1 MAVRK
6 FVICCLLCLAVI
18 CCLLCL
24 AFPRFSETATPAK
37 EDNAVAGVVPITIE
51 LPQPSFIG
59 TPLDYRSKR
68 LEPPSFRM
76 RKPFLTPKGTL
87 NAALKKTVTTSEIP
101 LIGKVSQIVDGKK
114 QHNKEFQVELPNGP
128 QWIQIDLGAPHH
140 VHAIIVWHYHES
152 ERVYFDFA
160 VMTAMDEKLSQE
172 VKTHYNNDHDNSS
185 GLGVGKDREYVED
198 FQGRL
203 VDAKGARARYVRLNT
218 NGNTTNDLNHYI
230 EVEVWARPTG
240 E

>member
-1 MAVRK
+1 MVG
-6 FVICCLLCLAVI
+6 VVPI
-18 CCLLCL
+18 
-24 AFPRFSETATPAK
+24 P
-37 EDNAVAGVVPITIE
+37 VAGVVPIPIE

-114 QHNKEFQVELPNGP
+114 QHNKEFLVELPNGP

-140 VHAIIVWHYHES
+140 VPAIIVWHYHES

-185 GLGVGKDREYVED
+185 GLGRGKDKAYIESYE
-198 FQGRL
+198 GKL
-203 VDAKGARARYVRLNT
+203 IDAKGASGQYIRLYSQ
-218 NGNTTNDLNHYI
+218 GNSTDTKNHYI
-230 EVEVWARPTG
+230 EAQVFGR
-240 E
+240 